1 MGVVGTLVNILGD
14 LMDRTENEQ
23 AWNDFEVEITDLPDP
38 GAANDDDFNVLSG
51 RASRRIS
58 LRPRYTQ
65 RQRIMQAIATSSIVA
80 LALSFIIGSYTPTR
94 NLVALRLNN
103 LIPTPTA
110 TLTPGAKLFYVQ
122 KTLSWSQVALDGHI
136 LRHLPVVNSDAPL
149 QLARGR
155 HQFTWYAEPF
165 QPINCTITVPPA
177 ITDTCASNDIA
188 RAPSGIY
195 VDVITF
201 LPSLATLPDAQRAAL
216 IQTAQGA
223 LDTLQSTAAVEPGEH
238 FFSLQPVTL
247 VDTATQSL
255 RATLRFQL
263 DTDTRFNPPCQL
275 KLIGKPC
282 TSRIIQDC
290 RLFCTET
297 AQSSPPGE
305 KSWDVLASIRP
316 FWKYARTDGQTV
328 ALDLPLVLIEHL
340 VSLHITW
347 DAMKWHVTIVPSTAI
362 TNAVVTGGLACV
374 LARDK
379 INLNVAYHFAEGDLN
394 KSVDWFFASGPNPAA
409 GCVAMAFLE
418 QDNKVISSAPVASCL
433 YRFGLLLAVNNIAHL
448 YWPLLFQ
455 ADTYEQSLAQ
465 QIAALPTSQ
474 ALFPHGQ
481 VLTF

>member
-1 MGVVGTLVNILGD
+1 
-14 LMDRTENEQ
+14 MDHTENEQ
-23 AWNDFEVEITDLPDP
+23 AWDDFEVEITDLPGP
-38 GAANDDDFNVLSG
+38 GVAGDDDSNLLPARS
-51 RASRRIS
+51 SRIS
-58 LRPRYTQ
+58 LRPRFTQ

-80 LALSFIIGSYTPTR
+80 LALSFILGSYLPVR
-94 NLVALRLNN
+94 NAVSLRLDN
-103 LIPTPTA
+103 LIPTATA

-122 KTLSWSQVALDGHI
+122 KTLSWSQVSLDGHI
-136 LRHLPVVNSDAPL
+136 LRHLPVINSDVPL

-155 HQFTWYAEPF
+155 HWFTWRANPF
-165 QPINCTITVPPA
+165 QPINCTVTIPPA
-177 ITDTCASNDIA
+177 VTDTCASNNIA

-216 IQTAQGA
+216 IQTAQGV

-282 TSRIIQDC
+282 TRRIIQDC
-290 RLFCTET
+290 RLFCTEP

-316 FWKYARTDGQTV
+316 FWKYARADGQTV
-328 ALDLPLVLIEHL
+328 AQDLPDVLIEHL

-347 DAMKWHVTIVPSTAI
+347 DAMKWHVAIVPSTAI

-394 KSVDWFFASGPNPAA
+394 KSVDWFLASGPNPAA

-433 YRFGLLLAVNNIAHL
+433 YRFGLLLAVNNTAHL
-448 YWPLLFQ
+448 YWPLMFQ

-474 ALFPHGQ
+474 SLFPHGPA
-481 VLTF
+481 LTF

>member
-1 MGVVGTLVNILGD
+1 VNILGD

-23 AWNDFEVEITDLPDP
+23 AWDDFEVEITDLPDP
-38 GAANDDDFNVLSG
+38 SAASDDDSNVLPP
-51 RASRRIS
+51 RLSRVS
-58 LRPRYTQ
+58 LRPRFTQ
-65 RQRIMQAIATSSIVA
+65 RQRIMQSIATSSIVA
-80 LALSFIIGSYTPTR
+80 LALSFILGSYMPVRDVVT
-94 NLVALRLNN
+94 LRLNS

-110 TLTPGAKLFYVQ
+110 TLTPGAKLIYVQ
-122 KTLSWSQVALDGHI
+122 KTLSWSQVSLDGHI
-136 LRHLPVVNSDAPL
+136 LHHLPVVNSDAPL
-149 QLARGR
+149 QLTRGR
-155 HQFTWYAEPF
+155 HRFTWQAEPF
-165 QPINCTITVPPA
+165 QPINCTITIPPA
-177 ITDTCASNDIA
+177 VTDTCASNNIA

-195 VDVITF
+195 IDVITF
-201 LPSLATLPDAQRAAL
+201 LPSLATLPIAQRAAL

-223 LDTLQSTAAVEPGEH
+223 LDTLQSTSAVEPGEH
-238 FFSLQPVTL
+238 YFSLQPNKL

-263 DTDTRFNPPCQL
+263 DTDTRFNPPCRL

-282 TSRIIQDC
+282 TRRIIQDC
-290 RLFCTET
+290 SLFCTEP

-305 KSWDVLASIRP
+305 KSWDALASIHP

-328 ALDLPLVLIEHL
+328 AQDLPDVLIEHL

-394 KSVDWFFASGPNPAA
+394 KSVDWFFASGHNPAA
-409 GCVAMAFLE
+409 GCVAMAFLK
-418 QDNKVISSAPVASCL
+418 QDNKVISSAPAASCL
-433 YRFGLLLAVNNIAHL
+433 YRFGLLLAVNNTAHL
-448 YWPLLFQ
+448 YWPLMIQ

-474 ALFPHGQ
+474 SLFPHGQ
-481 VLTF
+481 VLTV